1 MLIASMLPI
10 SSGLR
15 QSTKIFQ
22 RDLRFMRILPAP
34 ALLFAVLNTLSVEI
48 ATRISDVDLHISL
61 TRNALNVFLLCIVG
75 LVMCDHSSVLGYYMH
90 IVVVAVEC
98 VWMAW
103 SLCLFTRQ
111 TQRGRSWLHVVLGC
125 SGDFDY
131 HVCHLHQLLLA

>member
-1 MLIASMLPI
+1 MLVASMLPI

-61 TRNALNVFLLCIVG
+61 TRNALNVFLLCV
-75 LVMCDHSSVLGYYMH
+75 VQSRMSDYSSVLGTYVH
-90 IVVVAVEC
+90 IVVVAVDS
-98 VWMAW
+98 A
-103 SLCLFTRQ
+103 
-111 TQRGRSWLHVVLGC
+111 
-125 SGDFDY
+125 
-131 HVCHLHQLLLA
+131 